1 MNVESLRSAA
11 VRRVK
16 AKLVLAHEREASAV
30 AWYQAPSSGFGLDT
44 DSLPELREMAS
55 LLCAPVSTPHL

>member
-1 MNVESLRSAA
+1 MRC
-11 VRRVK
+11 VK
-16 AKLVLAHEREASAV
+16 AKLVLAREREASAV

-44 DSLPELREMAS
+44 DSLPELGEIAS